1 MNKARFQHPLG
12 IAYNSKNKLL
22 YLADS
27 YNNKIKAINADLNEV
42 TSLLLKDNKNST
54 EYFNEPGGLCMHPDG
69 NTLLVCN
76 TNNHSVEMIDL
87 ENMEVTPFKL
97 FFEDVEAENKNFGD
111 IYDYKR
117 VLHMASSGGKL
128 LLKIKMQFE
137 NEMKLME
144 QAPQK
149 WKLNTPNEFWVSNE
163 MMGQMES
170 TRGLFLEICV
180 PSQEI
185 NKKAEEFLTVTF
197 KMNVCLI
204 DMCIPHVFS
213 IRIPVTYSDE
223 LMAPSVIDSLI
234 TVNVNSKTDITV
246 V

>member
-1 MNKARFQHPLG
+1 MG

-42 TSLLLKDNKNST
+42 TSLLLKDNKNT
-54 EYFNEPGGLCMHPDG
+54 AEYFNEPGGLCMHPDG

-87 ENMEVTPFKL
+87 EKMEVTPFKL
-97 FFEDVEAENKNFGD
+97 YFEDVEAEDKNFGV

-117 VLHMASSGGKL
+117 VLTIASSGGKL
-128 LLKIKMQFE
+128 LLRIKMNFE

-163 MMGQMES
+163 IMGQMES
-170 TRGLFLEICV
+170 TRGLFLQITV
-180 PSQEI
+180 PSQAI
-185 NKKAEEFLTVTF
+185 NKKTKEFLTVTF
-197 KMNVCLI
+197 KMNVCLV
-204 DMCIPHVFS
+204 DMCIPHVFG
-213 IRIPVTYSDE
+213 IRIPVVYSDE
-223 LMAPSVIDSLI
+223 FLSPLVIDSII